1 VNSNETRSHY
11 QWRLPGS
18 PIRWGSRIK
27 TVESTQC
34 HGPVIVAVVAVGV
47 VEVVT
52 DQVVDVVAVR
62 HGFVSAAGAVLM
74 VGSVTFVDVIRA
86 AVGIEIAYRQDVLVH
101 MVLMRMVEVAIVDV
115 VDMAFVF
122 DGSVAAIRSVLVVVR
137 FVCSVFVHVFRIEH
151 VLP

>member
-1 VNSNETRSHY
+1 
-11 QWRLPGS
+11 
-18 PIRWGSRIK
+18 
-27 TVESTQC
+27 
-34 HGPVIVAVVAVGV
+34 VIVAVVAVGV